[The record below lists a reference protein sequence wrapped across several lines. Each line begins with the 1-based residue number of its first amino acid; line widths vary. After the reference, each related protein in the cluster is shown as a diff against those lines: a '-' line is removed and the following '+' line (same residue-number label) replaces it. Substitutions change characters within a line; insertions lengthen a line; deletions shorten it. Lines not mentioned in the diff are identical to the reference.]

1 MVKSGPKRAWPTGS
15 SRRRVGKGPPG
26 DPAAAAAAAGMAVT
40 VREMDDGGTLVGPS
54 RDADG
59 HVTIGGGG
67 CMVSVM
73 GPRRAK
79 ATRRGE
85 ATPYGEDG

>member
-1 MVKSGPKRAWPTGS
+1 VVKSGPKRAWPTGS

-59 HVTIGGGG
+59 HVTIGGGD
-67 CMVSVM
+67 VWSV
-73 GPRRAK
+73 
-79 ATRRGE
+79 
-85 ATPYGEDG
+85 